1 MTRKLRSNYEIGT
14 SFWAVRR
21 AQWRALGLTD
31 ADMAK
36 PKIAVVNTSS
46 ELAICFSHLDGVAKA
61 VKEGVRAAG
70 GLPFEIRTAAPSDF
84 IHSAGRAG
92 GYILPSRDLITNDI
106 EVQVEG
112 AQLDG
117 MVCLASCDKTTP
129 GQLMAAARLNIPT
142 IVAICGY
149 QASGVY
155 KGEHVDIEDVFL
167 HAGYHLTG
175 ATSLE
180 DLTGMSENAVTSP
193 GVCAGMGTAN
203 SMHMAC
209 EALGLALPGAAP
221 VAANSEKMFD
231 YARRCGER
239 IVAMVWEDLRP
250 RDILKPAAFANAV
263 RTMCA
268 ASASINA
275 VKHLQA
281 IATEARVDVDVYS
294 LFEREGAATPVLCA
308 VRPNGDSLI
317 EDLEAAGGAR
327 TLMKSLAPLL
337 DLTAQTAAGKT
348 VGEILENAAPPD
360 GAVIRPLSRPYSD
373 RPAIVIVRGSLAP
386 EGAIVKMGLRWD
398 RELKTSGKARVFH
411 ATDQAVA
418 AVREGRIGP
427 GDVVVLAGLGLQGA
441 PGMSMASRVVFA
453 LEGAGLGPQIPF
465 VTDGQLSGLVNK
477 GLVVGEVSPEAA
489 IGGPLGLVH
498 DGDVIDID
506 MIARKVDLRLDPAEW
521 AARRERFQRIAKETP
536 NGWLTIYARSV
547 GPLSEGATLVGRTRT
562 QSPLGRRSL
571 PEIS

>member
-36 PKIAVVNTSS
+36 PKIAIVNSSS
-46 ELAICFSHLDGVAKA
+46 ELAICFSHLDGVAKV
-61 VKEGVRAAG
+61 VKEGIRAAG
-70 GLPFEIRTAAPSDF
+70 GLPFEIRTTAPSDF
-84 IHSAGRAG
+84 IHSPGRAG

-142 IVAICGY
+142 IVVICGY
-149 QASGVY
+149 QPSGEY

-167 HAGYHLTG
+167 HAGYHLAG

-180 DLTGMSENAVTSP
+180 DLAGMSENAVKGP

-209 EALGLALPGAAP
+209 EALGLALPGSAP
-221 VAANSEKMFD
+221 VAANSEKMFEN
-231 YARRCGER
+231 ARRSGLR
-239 IVAMVWEDLRP
+239 IVEMVWENLRP
-250 RDILKPAAFANAV
+250 RDILKPSAFANAV
-263 RTMCA
+263 KTMCA
-268 ASASINA
+268 ASASINT

-281 IATEARVDVDVYS
+281 IATEARLDVDVYS

-317 EDLEAAGGAR
+317 EGLEAAGGAR
-327 TLMKSLAPLL
+327 TLMKSLSSRL
-337 DLTAQTAAGKT
+337 DLSAPTVAGKT
-348 VGEILENAAPPD
+348 LAENLAEAAPPD
-360 GAVIRPLSRPYSD
+360 DAVIRPLSRPYSD
-373 RPAIVIVRGSLAP
+373 KPAIVIVRGTLAP

-398 RELKTSGKARVFH
+398 RELRMSGKARVFH

-418 AVREGRIGP
+418 AIREGRIKP
-427 GDVVVLAGLGLQGA
+427 GDVLVLAGLGLLGA
-441 PGMSMASRVVFA
+441 PGMGMASRVVFA
-453 LEGAGLGPQIPF
+453 LEGAGLGPQVPF

-477 GLVVGEVSPEAA
+477 GLVVGEVSPEAST
-489 IGGPLGLVH
+489 GGPLGLVH

-506 MIARKVDLRLDPAEW
+506 MLERKVDLRIDPPEW
-521 AARRERFQRIAKETP
+521 AARRERFHRIAKETP
-536 NGWLTIYARSV
+536 RGWLTVYARSV
-547 GPLSEGATLVGRTRT
+547 GSLSQGATLVGPT
-562 QSPLGRRSL
+562 
-571 PEIS
+571 